1 MRIFTFSS
9 GALFCFS
16 QRFSIA
22 LPQTEGVR
30 YPGQLMSARGLGQAT
45 STSILAVWVPVGI
58 ACRVTFYTTEESH
71 TLWCDSSIIAQD
83 VLFIYRTPSEPA
95 FSLSL
100 YTVFL
105 PTPSVSRISSLIIS
119 PRISF
124 ARVSF
129 TPSKSANTLLDA
141 ETWTVR

>member
-1 MRIFTFSS
+1 MPRIKQ
-9 GALFCFS
+9 L
-16 QRFSIA
+16 
-22 LPQTEGVR
+22 
-30 YPGQLMSARGLGQAT
+30 YPKYAKEDFIKELRRKMVDYNYT
-45 STSILAVWVPVGI
+45 SFKHVAEVGI

-71 TLWCDSSIIAQD
+71 TLWCDSSIIGQD
-83 VLFIYRTPSEPA
+83 VLLVYRTPSEPA
-95 FSLSL
+95 FSLRL

-105 PTPSVSRISSLIIS
+105 PMPSVSSISSLIIS